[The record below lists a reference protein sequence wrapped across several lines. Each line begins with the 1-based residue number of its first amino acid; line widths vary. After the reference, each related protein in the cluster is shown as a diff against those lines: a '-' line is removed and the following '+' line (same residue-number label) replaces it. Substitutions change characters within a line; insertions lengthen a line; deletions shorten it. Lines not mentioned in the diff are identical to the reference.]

1 MKLKLALW
9 PWFSPG
15 LLVAGL
21 LVLALR
27 PRSQLVDVG
36 VVHRGPL
43 RVTVDEDGMVRVR
56 ERHVVSSPL
65 AGTLSRPELKAG
77 DAVQPDTVLARLVPV
92 APPLLDAG
100 RPGPKS
106 RPGRAPRP
114 MPCGR
119 RTPHWPGRAPPWS
132 WPSTKWTGPHSLAKA
147 GSISREALD
156 RAELPQQP
164 FPGGG
169 DGGACLGRCAP
180 RPGGRPRGLAADP
193 WRRPAAQQE
202 WTVTSP
208 VRGVVLRVLQESEGV
223 VQPGTPLF
231 ELGDTQALE
240 VVSDLSTTDA
250 VAVRPGQEVLIE
262 RWGGDRT
269 LHARVRRVEPSAF
282 TKVSALG
289 VEEQRV
295 DCVLADLTDS
305 AETRVGLGDR
315 YRVQVRVVTVDAPD
329 LLLVPTGAAFR
340 QGTGWAVFTVE
351 EGRAHLR
358 RVELGRR
365 NDTDAEV
372 LSGLTAG
379 QQVALYPGEALRD
392 GTRVE
397 PR

>member
-1 MKLKLALW
+1 MKLKLRHVALA
-9 PWFSPG
+9 
-15 LLVAGL
+15 LAALAVVGL

-36 VVHRGPL
+36 VVHRGAL
-43 RVTVDEDGMVRVR
+43 RVTVDEDGTVRVR

-77 DAVQPDTVLARLVPV
+77 DAVQADTVLARLVPV
-92 APPLLDAG
+92 APPLLDA
-100 RPGPKS
+100 RT
-106 RPGRAPRP
+106 RAEVEA
-114 MPCGR
+114 
-119 RTPHWPGRAPPWS
+119 RARS
-132 WPSTKWTGPHSLAKA
+132 AADALRQAEASLARARSALELAEHEVERARSLAKA

-156 RAELPQQP
+156 RAE
-164 FPGGG
+164 FTSSTRSREVEM
-169 DGGACLGRCAP
+169 AAR
-180 RPGGRPRGLAADP
+180 AADVT
-193 WRRPAAQQE
+193 RHDLEVARAALLQTRGEGPATQQE
-202 WTVTSP
+202 WKVTAP

-231 ELGDTQALE
+231 ELGDLDALE
-240 VVSDLSTTDA
+240 VVADLLTTDA

-262 RWGGDRT
+262 RWGGDKT

-295 DCVLADLTDS
+295 NVLADLTDA

-329 LLLVPTGAAFR
+329 VLLVPTGAAFR
-340 QGTGWAVFTVE
+340 QGTGWAVFTIE
-351 EGRAHLR
+351 DGRAHLR
-358 RVELGRR
+358 RVELGWR
-365 NDTDAEV
+365 NDTEAEV

-379 QQVALYPGEALRD
+379 QRVALYPGEALRD

-397 PR
+397 SR

>member
-1 MKLKLALW
+1 MKLRQVALAA
-9 PWFSPG
+9 G
-15 LLVAGL
+15 ALVVVGL
-21 LVLALR
+21 LVLSVR
-27 PRSQLVDVG
+27 PRPQLVDVG

-43 RVTVDEDGMVRVR
+43 RVTVDEDGTVRVR
-56 ERHVVSSPL
+56 ERHGVSSPL

-77 DAVQPDTVLARLVPV
+77 DAVQADTVLARLVPV
-92 APPLLDAG
+92 APPLLDA
-100 RPGPKS
+100 RT
-106 RPGRAPRP
+106 RAEVEA
-114 MPCGR
+114 
-119 RTPHWPGRAPPWS
+119 RARS
-132 WPSTKWTGPHSLAKA
+132 ATDALRQAEASLARARSALELAEHEVERARSLGKA

-156 RAELPQQP
+156 RAE
-164 FPGGG
+164 FT
-169 DGGACLGRCAP
+169 ASTRSREVEMAA
-180 RPGGRPRGLAADP
+180 RAADVE
-193 WRRPAAQQE
+193 RHDLEVARAALLQTRGEGPATQQE
-202 WTVTSP
+202 WKVTSP

-231 ELGDTQALE
+231 ELGDLDALE
-240 VVSDLSTTDA
+240 VVADLLTTDA

-295 DCVLADLTDS
+295 NVLADLTDA
-305 AETRVGLGDR
+305 AEARVGLGDR
-315 YRVQVRVVTVDAPD
+315 YRVQVRVVTVDLPD
-329 LLLVPTGAAFR
+329 VLLVSTGAAFR
-340 QGTGWAVFTVE
+340 QGTGWAVFTVD

-379 QQVALYPGEALRD
+379 QLVALYPGEALRD

>member
-1 MKLKLALW
+1 MKLKLRHVVLVVA
-9 PWFSPG
+9 G
-15 LLVAGL
+15 LAVVGL

-27 PRSQLVDVG
+27 PRVQLVDVG
-36 VVHRGPL
+36 VVRRGPL

-92 APPLLDAG
+92 APPLLDARTRAEVEARARSAADG
-100 RPGPKS
+100 LRQADASLARS
-106 RPGRAPRP
+106 RSALELAEHEVERAR
-114 MPCGR
+114 
-119 RTPHWPGRAPPWS
+119 
-132 WPSTKWTGPHSLAKA
+132 SLAKA

-156 RAELPQQP
+156 RAEFTSSTRSREVEMAARASDVARHDLEVARAALLQT
-164 FPGGG
+164 
-169 DGGACLGRCAP
+169 
-180 RPGGRPRGLAADP
+180 RGEG
-193 WRRPAAQQE
+193 PAAQQE

-240 VVSDLSTTDA
+240 VVSDLLTTDA

-295 DCVLADLTDS
+295 NVLADLTDT

-329 LLLVPTGAAFR
+329 ILLVPTGATFR
-340 QGTGWAVFTVE
+340 QGTGWAVFTVDD
-351 EGRAHLR
+351 GKARLR

-372 LSGLTAG
+372 ASGLTAG
-379 QQVALYPGEALRD
+379 QHVALYPGEALRD

-397 PR
+397 SR